1 MTIQQAIKNVAVV
14 VSNTRMTDPE
24 HQTLRQNI
32 QLISVRCERA
42 DELEKKFKKELKKE
56 SKDGKSKVSTGRNK

>member
-14 VSNTRMTDPE
+14 VSNAMMKAGE
-24 HQTLRQNI
+24 HATLQQNI

-56 SKDGKSKVSTGRNK
+56 KKDGKSKVSTGRNK